1 MLKNKKHRITWIKK
15 LLLLVLC
22 LYPVLIAGSLPAQ
35 AQPVNGD
42 GLASGYS
49 IPIGERLVYSI
60 EWDPPWYLFFIP
72 SMHAG
77 DAELQIVGET
87 EYKNRKVLKIVFTI
101 HSSGMLSKLS
111 GMEIDDEFVFLTE
124 PDTFCT
130 LNVSK
135 KVREGK
141 RKRQIDVEYLRDTR
155 QLHIREYDESVTP
168 AELKKDDLKED
179 IPSCVQDPLSALYF
193 LRQQPF
199 HSDFEHKSV
208 IGHDDVVK
216 EIHSRVEKLEAL
228 DTAAGKV
235 SAWKVKTV
243 ALLGGLFKNGGQFKI
258 WFSADNKQVPLQF
271 EAKISLGR
279 VLGKLKEAEKQ
290 E

>member
-1 MLKNKKHRITWIKK
+1 MLGIFLSTP
-15 LLLLVLC
+15 LM
-22 LYPVLIAGSLPAQ
+22 AGPFPAQ
-35 AQPVNGD
+35 AQKRNGD
-42 GLASGYS
+42 GITSGYS
-49 IPIGERLVYSI
+49 IPVGEKLVYSI
-60 EWDPPWYLFFIP
+60 EWDPPWYLFFFP

-87 EYKNRKVLKIVFTI
+87 EYKSQKVLKIVFTI
-101 HSSGMLSKLS
+101 RSSGMLSKLS
-111 GMEIDDEFVFLTE
+111 GMKIEDEFVFLTE

-135 KVREGK
+135 KILEGK
-141 RKRQIDVEYLRDTR
+141 RKRQIDVEYLRNTR

-179 IPSCVQDPLSALYF
+179 IPSCVQDPFSALYF

-199 HSDFEHKSV
+199 HSDFKYKSV

-216 EIHSRVEKLEAL
+216 EIESRVEKLEAL
-228 DTAAGKV
+228 DTTEGKV

-258 WFSADNKQVPLQF
+258 WFSADDKQVPLQF

-279 VLGKLKEAEKQ
+279 VLGKLKEAEKP
-290 E
+290 ESE

>member
-1 MLKNKKHRITWIKK
+1 VLKNKENRITWIKK
-15 LLLLVLC
+15 LLLLGIL
-22 LYPVLIAGSLPAQ
+22 LYTPLIAESYAAQ
-35 AQPVNGD
+35 AHQSNQDV
-42 GLASGYS
+42 LASGYS
-49 IPIGERLVYSI
+49 IPIGEKLTYSI
-60 EWDPPWYLFFIP
+60 DWDPPWYLFFFP

-77 DAELQIVGET
+77 DAVLQIVEET
-87 EYKNRKVLKIVFTI
+87 EYKSQKVLKIVFTI

-111 GMEIDDEFVFLTE
+111 GMKIDDEFVFLTE
-124 PDTFCT
+124 PGTFCT
-130 LNVSK
+130 LSVSK

-168 AELKKDDLKED
+168 AELKKDILKED
-179 IPSCVQDPLSALYF
+179 IPSCVQDPFSALYF
-193 LRQQPF
+193 IRKHPF
-199 HSDFEHKSV
+199 HSDFEHKSI

-216 EIHSRVEKLEAL
+216 EIDSRVEKLEAL

-243 ALLGGLFKNGGQFKI
+243 ALMGGLFKNGGQFKI
-258 WFSADNKQVPLQF
+258 WLSADDRQVPLQF